1 MGILLAVAAIPAL
14 AGEPTDQLKESINR
28 VLAILNDSGL
38 KEAERR
44 KLIREAANDRF
55 DWAAMARSA
64 MGVYWRDRTPEQ
76 KKQFTRLF
84 SDLVE
89 RTYMQKIES
98 YSGEKIR
105 YLGDSSHDGYG
116 RVEVNIITHKGTG
129 IPITYWVTEK
139 KGQWLIYDV
148 SIEGVSLVEN
158 YRSQITT
165 IMTNSSYEE
174 LVEKLKAKFVTEER
188 PGNP

>member
-64 MGVYWRDRTPEQ
+64 MGV
-76 KKQFTRLF
+76 
-84 SDLVE
+84 
-89 RTYMQKIES
+89 
-98 YSGEKIR
+98 
-105 YLGDSSHDGYG
+105 YG